1 MKDLPVNPEPKKNK
15 TRLFNILFIAGCTA
29 ILVFLLKAPPEST
42 TKLPRNEIHLPI
54 YPMDKKEAEKHCG
67 ACHAPE
73 GQAPLP
79 EGHPPKYRCLF
90 CHKKYK

>member
-1 MKDLPVNPEPKKNK
+1 MKDLPVNPTPKKNK
-15 TRLFNILFIAGCTA
+15 TRLFNILFIAGCAA

-42 TKLPRNEIHLPI
+42 TKLPKDENHLQF
-54 YPMDKKEAEKHCG
+54 YAMDKKEAEKHCT

-73 GQAPLP
+73 GQVPLP
-79 EGHPPKYRCLF
+79 DGHPPKYRCLF

>member
-1 MKDLPVNPEPKKNK
+1 MKELSVNPEPKKNK
-15 TRLFNILFIAGCTA
+15 TRLFNILFIVGCAA

-42 TKLPRNEIHLPI
+42 TKLPRDEIHLQF
-54 YPMDKKEAEKHCG
+54 YPLDKKEAEKHCG

-79 EGHPPKYRCLF
+79 KDHPPKYRCLF
-90 CHKKYK
+90 CHKKIK

>member
-1 MKDLPVNPEPKKNK
+1 MNPEAKKSK
-15 TRLFNILFIAGCTA
+15 IWLFNILFIAGCA
-29 ILVFLLKAPPEST
+29 AVLVFLLKAPPEST
-42 TKLPRNEIHLPI
+42 TKLPKNEIHRQF
-54 YPMDKKEAEKHCG
+54 YAMEKKEAEKHCG

-79 EGHPPKYRCLF
+79 KDHPPKYRCLF

>member
-1 MKDLPVNPEPKKNK
+1 MKDLPVNPDLKKNK
-15 TRLFNILFIAGCTA
+15 IRLFNIAFIVGCAA

-42 TKLPRNEIHLPI
+42 TKLPRDDNHLRF
-54 YPMDKKEAEKHCG
+54 YAMDKKEAERHCS

-79 EGHPPKYRCLF
+79 ENHPPKYRCLF
-90 CHKKYK
+90 CHKKYS

>member
-1 MKDLPVNPEPKKNK
+1 MDHPTPQKKK
-15 TRLFNILFIAGCTA
+15 TLLFNILFVAGCTA

-42 TKLPRNEIHLPI
+42 KKLPQDANHLQF
-54 YPMDKKEAEKHCG
+54 YSMGKKEAEKYCG
-67 ACHAPE
+67 ACHAPD

-79 EGHPPKYRCLF
+79 VGHPPKYRCLF

>member
-1 MKDLPVNPEPKKNK
+1 MNPESKKNK
-15 TRLFNILFIAGCTA
+15 IRLFNILFIAGCAT

-42 TKLPRNEIHLPI
+42 TKLPKNEIHRQF

-67 ACHAPE
+67 SCHAPE

-90 CHKKYK
+90 CHKKHK

>member
-1 MKDLPVNPEPKKNK
+1 MKDLSMNPNAKKI
-15 TRLFNILFIAGCTA
+15 RIWLFNLLFIAVCAG

-42 TKLPRNEIHLPI
+42 HKLPQDETHRKF
-54 YPMDKKEAEKHCG
+54 YAMDKKEAEKHCG

-79 EGHPPKYRCLF
+79 ENHPPKYRCLF
-90 CHKKYK
+90 CHKKHK